1 MSWAPQQN
9 ILNYTVATNNYPSLF
24 IYRKN
29 TNKSEK
35 LVDFGP
41 LWVSWNDSN
50 SLSVHRR
57 DKRFIFE
64 ITEDNSQLINTQN
77 VSLYYRIDAWL
88 NSKEIISIFQDF
100 DMVGIVKSDLENKT
114 N

>member
-1 MSWAPQQN
+1 MKTTSFYKQ
-9 ILNYTVATNNYPSLF
+9 
-24 IYRKN
+24 KN

-41 LWVSWNDSN
+41 LWVNWNDNN

-64 ITEDNSQLINTQN
+64 ITEDNSQLTNTEN

-88 NSKEIISIFQDF
+88 NNNEIISIFQDF
-100 DMVGIVKSDLENKT
+100 DVVGIVKSDLANKQNSLIENINEYSMINT
-114 N
+114 LR